1 MHQFLKGT
9 SFWGIDSDI
18 PHLMDSCLQERKH
31 LSQYTGD
38 ECVYVFLFCEGFLKF
53 FFDHQV
59 LHFARFSIFYRFFNP
74 DNGPLVTLPLS
85 RVFNKSSREYKAAAM
100 CLHTPFRPPLHL
112 HLA

>member
-38 ECVYVFLFCEGFLKF
+38 ECVYVFFFCEGFFKF
-53 FFDHQV
+53 FLITRSFT
-59 LHFARFSIFYRFFNP
+59 LHDLVFSIGFLTQIMATGYTTFTS
-74 DNGPLVTLPLS
+74 GV
-85 RVFNKSSREYKAAAM
+85 
-100 CLHTPFRPPLHL
+100 
-112 HLA
+112 

>member
-1 MHQFLKGT
+1 MFMFSFLV
-9 SFWGIDSDI
+9 
-18 PHLMDSCLQERKH
+18 R
-31 LSQYTGD
+31 
-38 ECVYVFLFCEGFLKF
+38 VFFKI